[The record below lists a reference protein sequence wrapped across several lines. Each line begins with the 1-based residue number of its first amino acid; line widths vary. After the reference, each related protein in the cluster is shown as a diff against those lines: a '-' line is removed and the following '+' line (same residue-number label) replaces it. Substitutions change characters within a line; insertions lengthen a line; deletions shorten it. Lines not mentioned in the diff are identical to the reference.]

1 MFRSLDI
8 RGRLALLVAIVAVP
22 FAIFQAAETVQQFEH
37 NRRDSQLQALNL
49 ARVIS
54 ARLDDF
60 VGNMDAMLLTV
71 STAAGAAPGDVE
83 ANEKFLVALKTRM
96 PGYVNNIKLNS
107 PEGGYLGSSSQRR
120 DLVVTDREYLTR
132 ALQTDGLALGEPV
145 ISRATNVWTLAL
157 ARRVTDNQGRLVAVT
172 SVSTQL
178 QKLDQLLDPGDLP
191 EGTVMTLLNE
201 KGIVLEGT
209 AESEKWVGQDVSSRP
224 IVQRLL
230 AAREGALD
238 EESIDSVRRLSAF
251 TTAQRVP
258 WIVYVGIPRER
269 AYAPMWQALW
279 RHLVEGAMVLALA
292 VAAAWF
298 FAARIA
304 RPLQEL
310 TQDIARLGAGDLNY
324 RSSVRPGTEVGR
336 LATAFNDMADKLT
349 QREQM
354 LRESEQHYRLLFEA
368 SALPMWVRDEKTLQF
383 LAVNQAAIDK
393 YGYAREDFQRMTTL
407 DTRPASDRESY
418 LEELRQ
424 RDPGAI
430 VTVLRRHV
438 TKDGRVI
445 NVEVTSRPF
454 TFGGRAARL
463 SLANDVT
470 ERVRAERALRE
481 SEERLRTVVDHLAE
495 GIALFDRDD
504 RLALCNEAYRRMQS
518 DIAEQMVPGT
528 PFEAVARARAAVV
541 RAMGEA
547 DDIEAFVRERVA
559 RHRNPVGPIE
569 RRRADGGYHIIREV
583 RAPSGETV
591 IAFTDISELK
601 QREQALRESEERYR
615 RVVEMSPSPILL
627 RRGEHLMLANPA
639 AVRFFGANSAE
650 DLIGMRW
657 LDLIHPDEREIARRR
672 IEMIEQ
678 SREPTPVQVRK
689 YRRLDGEIMFGET
702 SGAPFQYQGQVLGLI
717 TIHDVTERRKA
728 AEALA
733 NERNLLRSII
743 DNLPDW
749 IYVKGPDHRY
759 LLLNAPARELH
770 GLASFEEVV
779 GKTVFD
785 LFPLEF
791 AKTIDAEDQ
800 SVLET
805 GQPVVN
811 RERSML
817 MPNGEHRWY
826 LNKKVPLPGPE
837 GNVAGVIG
845 INVDVTEIRKSAEM
859 VRQLN
864 AELEQRVIE
873 RTRQLEMAN
882 KELESFAYAVSHDLR
897 APLRSIDG
905 FSQALLEDYGAR
917 FDATGKDYLRRVRDA
932 TQRMAQLID
941 DLLALSRVARADLR
955 RRKVDLSRVAKEIA
969 QELARQGR
977 DRDVAVTVAPGLTAS
992 ADPSLLRVALQ
1003 NLLDN
1008 AWKFTGRR
1016 RSAKVEVGVTEHRGR
1031 RAFFVRDNGVGFDMA
1046 YYDRLFGA
1054 FQRLH
1059 NEAEFP
1065 GTGVGLATVQRIVR
1079 RHGGEVWAESAVD
1092 RGTTFYFTL
1101 ESATPAARKPTRG

>member
-1 MFRSLDI
+1 M
-8 RGRLALLVAIVAVP
+8 AIVAVP
-22 FAIFQAAETVQQFEH
+22 FVIFQAAETVQQFER

-49 ARVIS
+49 ARVIG

-60 VGNMDAMLLTV
+60 VGNMDAMLLAV
-71 STAAGAAPGDVE
+71 STAAGPAAGDIE
-83 ANEKFLVALKTRM
+83 ATEKFLVALKTRM

-120 DLVVTDREYLTR
+120 DLVATEREYLTR
-132 ALQTDGLALGEPV
+132 ALQTDGLAIGEPV

-157 ARRVTDNQGRLVAVT
+157 ARRVTDNQGRLVAVA
-172 SVSTQL
+172 SVSTRL
-178 QKLDQLLDPGDLP
+178 QKLDELLDPGDLP
-191 EGTVMTLLNE
+191 DGTVMTLLNE
-201 KGIVLEGT
+201 KGVVLEGT
-209 AESEKWVGQDVSSRP
+209 AESEKWVGQDISSRP

-238 EESIDSVRRLSAF
+238 EESIDGVRRLSAF

-279 RHLVEGAMVLALA
+279 RHLVEGAIVLALA
-292 VAAAWF
+292 VAAAWV
-298 FAARIA
+298 FAARMA

-310 TQDIARLGAGDLNY
+310 TQDIARLGAGDLDY
-324 RSSVRPGTEVGR
+324 RSSVRSGNEVGR

-368 SALPMWVRDEKTLQF
+368 SPLPMWVRDEKTLQF
-383 LAVNQAAIDK
+383 LAVNQAAIGK
-393 YGYAREDFQRMTTL
+393 YGYTREDFQRMTTL

-424 RDPGAI
+424 RDPDAI

-454 TFGGRAARL
+454 TFGGKAARL

-481 SEERLRTVVDHLAE
+481 SEERLRTVVDHLGE
-495 GIALFDRDD
+495 GIGLYDRED

-528 PFEAVARARAAVV
+528 PFEAVARARAAIL

-591 IAFTDISELK
+591 VAFTDISELK

-650 DLIGMRW
+650 DLTGMRW
-657 LDLIHPDEREIARRR
+657 LDLIHPDEHEIAMRR
-672 IEMIEQ
+672 IETIEK

-689 YRRLDGEIMFGET
+689 YRRLDGQIMFGET

-749 IYVKGPDHRY
+749 IYVKGPDYRY
-759 LLLNAPARELH
+759 LLLNARARELH
-770 GLASFEEVV
+770 GLTSFEEVV

-791 AKTIDAEDQ
+791 AKTIDAEDR

-817 MPNGEHRWY
+817 LPNGDYRWY

-837 GNVAGVIG
+837 GHIAGVIG

-873 RTRQLEMAN
+873 RTRQLEMTN

-941 DLLALSRVARADLR
+941 DLLALSRVARAELR
-955 RRKVDLSRVAKEIA
+955 RRKVDLSRMVKEIA

-977 DRDVAVTVAPGLTAS
+977 DRDVALTVAPGLTAS
-992 ADPSLLRVALQ
+992 ADPNLLRIALQ

-1008 AWKFTGRR
+1008 AWKFTARR
-1016 RSAKVEVGVTEHRGR
+1016 RTAKVEVGVTEHRGR

-1065 GTGVGLATVQRIVR
+1065 GTGVGLATVQRIMR
-1079 RHGGEVWAESAVD
+1079 RHGGEAWAESAVD
-1092 RGTTFYFTL
+1092 RGSTFYFTL
-1101 ESATPAARKPTRG
+1101 ESATPVAREPARG